1 MLLNL
6 IQKSWKEANCTTPY
20 QDPGGLKIWWQVP
33 EKWRIWMNCPNE
45 NNWLKAKV
53 QPSWEI
59 SILCPN
65 FRFRPKLRKS
75 YRQVKESSQLKREL
89 GNFLKNWDKNVKSGV
104 SSLRAEYTSQS
115 EKSNIQKS
123 LQKDD
128 FKLFFPKIPHLG
140 TF

>member
-1 MLLNL
+1 MFLVLLNL
-6 IQKSWKEANCTTPY
+6 IQKSWKEEKCTTPY

-89 GNFLKNWDKNVKSGV
+89 GNFLKSWDKNVKSGV
-104 SSLRAEYTSQS
+104 VFVPGLEAGEVFLKKNRGQMSYHIFA
-115 EKSNIQKS
+115 
-123 LQKDD
+123 
-128 FKLFFPKIPHLG
+128 
-140 TF
+140 